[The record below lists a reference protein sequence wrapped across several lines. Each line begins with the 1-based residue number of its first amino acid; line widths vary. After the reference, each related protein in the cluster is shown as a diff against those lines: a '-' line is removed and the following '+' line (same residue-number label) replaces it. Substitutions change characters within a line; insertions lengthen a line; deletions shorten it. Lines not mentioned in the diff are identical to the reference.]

1 MIDLYT
7 NQLLNFIQV
16 TKEGSCIFSKILS
29 LNLKLFFANW
39 ANTIKNVII
48 IVVLKVI
55 LPDGIF
61 VIMMF

>member
-16 TKEGSCIFSKILS
+16 TKEGSCNLSKILS
-29 LNLKLFFANW
+29 LNLKLLFANW

-48 IVVLKVI
+48 IVVVKVI
-55 LPDGIF
+55 LPDWIF